1 MNLFSFSRQLYL
13 MYLQRL
19 QRLVAK
25 PPAHLQMC
33 GPSPKIVLANAD
45 KLSSFKLH
53 QTSRFQVAKPWYV
66 QMITPAKYVCKHRHH
81 IG

>member
-1 MNLFSFSRQLYL
+1 MGPFLEAIKRIKLYKLFSFWRQLYL

-33 GPSPKIVLANAD
+33 GPSPKIVLGHAD
-45 KLSSFKLH
+45 KLSSFKLPGP
-53 QTSRFQVAKPWYV
+53 K
-66 QMITPAKYVCKHRHH
+66 
-81 IG
+81 